1 MLKNVPISKDAN
13 LAVSHL
19 LMMVNHIASME
30 NKLIPMATWTER
42 GHFST
47 PLVPFTERFAI
58 ADYC

>member
-30 NKLIPMATWTER
+30 NKLIAMATWT
-42 GHFST
+42 
-47 PLVPFTERFAI
+47 AI
-58 ADYC
+58 SAHQWYLLQSVLL